1 MRSHPR
7 TALLVA
13 AAALVA
19 GGLLA
24 DAGWDAGARYRE
36 RPDSTR
42 TADWPR
48 QIPASTSFNERPVT
62 VVAGALN
69 AGDDQYFR
77 WDSSV
82 RKETEAES
90 WIFVQCD
97 TGRIEVEGPSIG
109 LVSGPCQGINGSIA
123 GVMTELDLMQVR
135 VSEPQRH
142 RWGVAVYR

>member
-1 MRSHPR
+1 MPRPPR

-36 RPDSTR
+36 RPDSTS

-48 QIPASTSFNERPVT
+48 QIPASGSFNEGPVSI
-62 VVAGALN
+62 VAGALN

-77 WDSSV
+77 WDPSV
-82 RKETEAES
+82 PTEAPT
-90 WIFVQCD
+90 WVFVQCD
-97 TGRIEVEGPSIG
+97 SGTIEVGGSG
-109 LVSGPCQGINGSIA
+109 DHTSGPCTGLRGTVA
-123 GVMTELDLMQVR
+123 GVMSVGYVEVR
-135 VSEPQRH
+135 VSEPQRQ
-142 RWGVAVYR
+142 RWGIAVYR